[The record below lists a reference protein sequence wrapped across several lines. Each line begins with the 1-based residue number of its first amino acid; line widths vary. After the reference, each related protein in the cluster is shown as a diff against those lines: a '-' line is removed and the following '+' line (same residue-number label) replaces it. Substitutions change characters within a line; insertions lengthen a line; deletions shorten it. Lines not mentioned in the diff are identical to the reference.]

1 MVTKQELIL
10 EAKAWKGINK
20 YLFKKANKLLRM
32 KKYDGA
38 VKEISKVKTVNELRI
53 EARALGIKNYW
64 NLKEEVL
71 IKKILEKQ

>member
-10 EAKAWKGINK
+10 EAKAWKGVNK

-32 KKYDGA
+32 RQYDGA
-38 VKEISKVKTVNELRI
+38 VKEISKVKTVKELRI

-64 NLKEEVL
+64 SMSEENL
-71 IKKILEKQ
+71 IKKILEK